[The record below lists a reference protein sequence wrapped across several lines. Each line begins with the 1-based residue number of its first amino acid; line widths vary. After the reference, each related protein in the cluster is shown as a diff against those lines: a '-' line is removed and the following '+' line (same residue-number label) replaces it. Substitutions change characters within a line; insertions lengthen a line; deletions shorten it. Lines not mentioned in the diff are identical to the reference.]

1 MVLQRYH
8 KSKLQ
13 KKKFFLLKIN
23 VQKLQKIYR
32 KKKFEKNRKKIIFY
46 LKIVQKYVMTIN
58 HKKKIFLI
66 KKFVNIIQR

>member
-1 MVLQRYH
+1 MVALQRYH

-13 KKKFFLLKIN
+13 KKKFVLLKKN

-32 KKKFEKNRKKIIFY
+32 KKKLEKNRKKIIFY

-58 HKKKIFLI
+58 HKKKKFLI
-66 KKFVNIIQR
+66 

>member
-1 MVLQRYH
+1 MALQRYH

-13 KKKFFLLKIN
+13 KKKIILLKKN

-32 KKKFEKNRKKIIFY
+32 KKKLEKNRKKIIFY

-58 HKKKIFLI
+58 HKKK
-66 KKFVNIIQR
+66 

>member
-1 MVLQRYH
+1 MALQRYH

-13 KKKFFLLKIN
+13 KKKIILLKKN

-32 KKKFEKNRKKIIFY
+32 KKKLEKNRKKIIFY

-58 HKKKIFLI
+58 HKKKKFLI
-66 KKFVNIIQR
+66 